1 LEILS
6 ELPVGVKVE
15 YIDNARTK
23 SGMKYEMNLLY
34 LPRSQSAFS
43 GISGY
48 SAEQFPKKV
57 SEESGE

>member
-1 LEILS
+1 M
-6 ELPVGVKVE
+6 GVKVE